1 MSDQIYREL
10 ILELY
15 RHPLNFGTIDN
26 ADAHAKDSNPLCGDE
41 VEIYLKLDPE
51 GKILEVKH
59 SSHGCAISQAS
70 TSLLTEMI
78 KNKNIK
84 EVAALDKADILK
96 ALGNPELGPVR
107 IKCALL
113 SLKVLKLAAYSHI
126 GQQLDV
132 SVESAPQADSG
143 GVKVP

>member
-15 RHPLNFGTIDN
+15 RHPLNYGTIS
-26 ADAHAKDSNPLCGDE
+26 DASTKAKDSNPLCGDE
-41 VEIYLKLDPE
+41 VEIFLKLDSAGNIIE
-51 GKILEVKH
+51 AKH
-59 SSHGCAISQAS
+59 ESHGCAISQAS

-78 KNKNIK
+78 KGKNIN
-84 EVAALDKADILK
+84 EIAQLDKESVLK
-96 ALGNPELGPVR
+96 ALGNPELGPIR

-113 SLKVLKLAAYSHI
+113 SLKVVKLAAYSFL
-126 GQQLDV
+126 GEKSEPTQ
-132 SVESAPQADSG
+132 ESTGDGGKG

>member
-15 RHPLNFGTIDN
+15 RHPLNYGRISDPS
-26 ADAHAKDSNPLCGDE
+26 AKAKDSNPLCGDE
-41 VEIYLKLDPE
+41 VEISLKLDSAGSIIE
-51 GKILEVKH
+51 AKH
-59 SSHGCAISQAS
+59 ESHGCAISQAS

-78 KNKNIK
+78 KGKNVK
-84 EVAALDKADILK
+84 EITQLDKESVLK
-96 ALGNPELGPVR
+96 ALGNPELGPIR

-113 SLKVLKLAAYSHI
+113 PLKVLKLAAYSYL
-126 GQQLDV
+126 GETPGSTQEPNEMGKD
-132 SVESAPQADSG
+132 

>member
-15 RHPLNFGTIDN
+15 RHPLNYGTIDSP
-26 ADAHAKDSNPLCGDE
+26 DARAKDSNPLCGDE
-41 VEIYLKLDPE
+41 VEIFLKLDPE

-70 TSLLTEMI
+70 TSLLTDMI

-84 EVAALDKADILK
+84 DVAALDKSSILK

-113 SLKVLKLAAYSHI
+113 PLKVLKLAAYSHL
-126 GQQLDV
+126 GQRL
-132 SVESAPQADSG
+132 ESSEELPPQAESG

>member
-15 RHPLNFGTIDN
+15 RHPLNFGTIEN
-26 ADAHAKDSNPLCGDE
+26 ADARAKDSNPLCGDE
-41 VEIYLKLDPE
+41 VEIFLKLDPD
-51 GKILEVKH
+51 GKILEAKH
-59 SSHGCAISQAS
+59 NSHGCAISQAS
-70 TSLLTEMI
+70 TSLLTDMV

-84 EVAALDKADILK
+84 DVAVLDKSSILK

-113 SLKVLKLAAYSHI
+113 SLKVVKLAAYSHL
-126 GQQLDV
+126 GQQLDG
-132 SVESAPQADSG
+132 SEESPPQDNSG
-143 GVKVP
+143 GVKIS

>member
-15 RHPLNFGTIDN
+15 RHPLNYGTIEN
-26 ADAHAKDSNPLCGDE
+26 PDARAKDSNPLCGDE
-41 VEIYLKLDPE
+41 VEIFLKLDSD
-51 GKILEVKH
+51 GKIMDAKH
-59 SSHGCAISQAS
+59 NSHGCAISQAS
-70 TSLLTEMI
+70 TSLLTDMI

-84 EVAALDKADILK
+84 DVAALDKSSVLK
-96 ALGNPELGPVR
+96 SLGDPELGPVR

-113 SLKVLKLAAYSHI
+113 SLKVLKLAAYSHL
-126 GQQLDV
+126 GQQLEY
-132 SVESAPQADSG
+132 SEESPPQSESG

>member
-15 RHPLNFGTIDN
+15 RHPLNYGTIEN
-26 ADAHAKDSNPLCGDE
+26 ADARAKDSNPLCGDE

-51 GKILEVKH
+51 GKIVEAKH

-84 EVAALDKADILK
+84 EVAAFDKSSILK
-96 ALGNPELGPVR
+96 ALGDPELGPVR

-113 SLKVLKLAAYSHI
+113 PLKVLKLAAYSHI
-126 GQQLDV
+126 GQQLDM
-132 SVESAPQADSG
+132 SDESTPQADSG

>member
-15 RHPLNFGTIDN
+15 RHPLNYGTLDN
-26 ADAHAKDSNPLCGDE
+26 PDAHAKDSNPLCGDE
-41 VEIYLKLDPE
+41 VEIFLKLDSE
-51 GKILEVKH
+51 GMILEAKQN
-59 SSHGCAISQAS
+59 SHGCAISQAS
-70 TSLLTEMI
+70 TSLLTDMI

-84 EVAALDKADILK
+84 DVAALDKSSILK

-113 SLKVLKLAAYSHI
+113 PLKVLKLAVYSHI
-126 GQQLDV
+126 GQQL
-132 SVESAPQADSG
+132 ESSDESPSQGENG

>member
-15 RHPLNFGTIDN
+15 RHPLNFGTIEN
-26 ADAHAKDSNPLCGDE
+26 ADARAKDSNPLCGDE
-41 VEIYLKLDPE
+41 VEIFLKLDPD
-51 GKILEVKH
+51 GKILEARH
-59 SSHGCAISQAS
+59 NSHGCAISQAS
-70 TSLLTEMI
+70 TSLLTDMI

-84 EVAALDKADILK
+84 DVAALDKSSILK

-113 SLKVLKLAAYSHI
+113 SLKVLKLAAYSHL
-126 GQQLDV
+126 GQQLD
-132 SVESAPQADSG
+132 SLEESPPQRDSG

>member
-15 RHPLNFGTIDN
+15 RHPLNYGTIEN

-41 VEIYLKLDPE
+41 VEIFIKIDKE

-59 SSHGCAISQAS
+59 NSHGCAISQAS
-70 TSLLTEMI
+70 TSLLTEMLKGKTI
-78 KNKNIK
+78 Q
-84 EVAALDKADILK
+84 EAASLDKSSILK
-96 ALGNPELGPVR
+96 ALGDPELGSVR

-113 SLKVLKLAAYSHI
+113 PLKVLKLAAYSHL
-126 GQQLDV
+126 GQQMD
-132 SVESAPQADSG
+132 SAEASEPSRDDG
-143 GVKVP
+143 GVKIT